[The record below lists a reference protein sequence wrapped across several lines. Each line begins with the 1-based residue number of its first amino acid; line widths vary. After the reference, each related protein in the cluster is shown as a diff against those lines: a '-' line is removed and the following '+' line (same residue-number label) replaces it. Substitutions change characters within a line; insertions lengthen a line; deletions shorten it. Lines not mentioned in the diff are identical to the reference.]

1 LIYLRIAEVY
11 YSINTLPLGAFRLPK
26 ARRLC
31 QRRAMRWL
39 VAAFA
44 VLPLAACVTPVDYGK
59 IPHAAYV
66 ADPRCTA
73 QPGAPVDEADLP
85 LFFVT
90 SRLPDC
96 RTEAIRL
103 LNHRGDILR
112 YGRFAAPREM
122 VVGDKKTL
130 RTPMAFQNEADWW
143 LALQA
148 ETDRRQGRVLL
159 YVHGYRETFET
170 TSKDAAQIARMTDFD
185 GPVIEYSWPSQG
197 EVLKYAV
204 DETNMYHDVRHFG
217 DFLRTLADRPWV
229 KEIVIVS
236 HSLGARLVLPAIAT
250 ADRLSY
256 RAGRTTNI
264 SNIILASPDID
275 RETFE
280 RDTADN
286 VLAPERVERGRRM
299 TIYVS
304 LRDKALA
311 ASRVLHGYPRLGSPY
326 CFDPFEAAALRA
338 KGQPERCYVKAVP
351 GVTVVDTT
359 EVSRGS
365 TGHSNFLRSAVACRD
380 FVDVIAGKNSRPER
394 VATPWAHIF
403 RLVPDPADPKP
414 DDNAICHRTSG
425 DEED

>member
-1 LIYLRIAEVY
+1 
-11 YSINTLPLGAFRLPK
+11 
-26 ARRLC
+26 
-31 QRRAMRWL
+31 MRHL
-39 VAAFA
+39 AVASAA
-44 VLPLAACVTPVDYGK
+44 LALAACVAPVDYGK
-59 IPHAAYV
+59 VRHAAYV

-73 QPGAPVDEADLP
+73 QAGAPVDEDALP

-96 RTEAIRL
+96 RADAITL
-103 LNHRGDILR
+103 LNHRGDTVR

-122 VVGDKKTL
+122 NIGGKKKKL
-130 RTPMAFQNEADWW
+130 RTPMAFQNEGDWW
-143 LALQA
+143 QALQA

-170 TSKDAAQIARMTDFD
+170 TSKDAAQIARMTGFD

-197 EVLKYAV
+197 QVLKYAV

-236 HSLGARLVLPAIAT
+236 HSLGARLVIPAVTT
-250 ADRLSY
+250 ADRLSR

-264 SNIILASPDID
+264 SNLILASPDID

-280 RDTADN
+280 RDIVDD
-286 VLAPERVERGRRM
+286 VLAPERVERGRHM

-326 CFDPFEAAALRA
+326 CFDPFEAADLKARGLP
-338 KGQPERCYVKAVP
+338 QRCYVKAVP
-351 GVTVVDTT
+351 GVTVIDTT

-365 TGHSNFLRSAVACRD
+365 TGHSNYLRSAVACRD

-394 VATPWAHIF
+394 VATAWPHVF
-403 RLVPDPADPKP
+403 RLIVDPADPKP
-414 DDNAICHRTSG
+414 DDNAICHRTA
-425 DEED
+425 DNEED